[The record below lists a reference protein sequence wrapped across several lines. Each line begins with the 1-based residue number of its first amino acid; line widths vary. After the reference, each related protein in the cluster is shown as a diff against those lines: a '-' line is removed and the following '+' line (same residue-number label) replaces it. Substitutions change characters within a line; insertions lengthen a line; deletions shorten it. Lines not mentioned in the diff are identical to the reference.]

1 MSTLAVTRRAVYV
14 GTLVPL
20 LLLAAMYAQGVTY
33 LVLVWSRDQNYGHGF
48 FIPLISAYLIWADRE
63 RLRTMRWHG
72 SWWGVAVVA
81 AGLGFYFVGELA
93 TLYVLLHVSLWLVLV
108 GMVLAAGG
116 WPVMRAVA
124 FPLGL
129 LLVVIPLPDFLYQGL
144 SGRLQL
150 LSSQLGVGLL
160 DAFEVSALREGNV
173 IDLGTTQLQVVEACS
188 GLRYLFPL
196 TTLAL
201 IGAYLVFDRP
211 WKRIALVL
219 LSVPIAVGLNVFRIA
234 ATGMLVDR
242 YGVELAEGFFH
253 AFSGWL
259 VFVCG
264 LALVGAAAWALRARG
279 IASTAP
285 APAGP
290 SRETADAGPR
300 RPARAYLASLVLLSA
315 ALLGAAGV
323 SGREETPPPREL
335 LTEFPLT
342 IDGWVGRSV
351 PMATVYVDE
360 LRFDDYLLAD
370 FRRDTAPPVNLYV
383 AYYASQRK
391 KQSIHSP
398 RSCLPGGG
406 WEIVSVQR
414 AEALTDGPQPFAVNR
429 ALIQKGASKQVVWY
443 WFEGRGRSL
452 TSEYLVKWYLLW
464 DGVTRN
470 RTDGALVRVVAP
482 LAPGEAESAADRRIA
497 ALVGSARPLMA
508 RFIP

>member
-1 MSTLAVTRRAVYV
+1 MSPLATTRRAVYV
-14 GTLVPL
+14 GAVVPL
-20 LLLAAMYAQGVTY
+20 VLLAAMYAQGVTY
-33 LVLVWSRDQNYGHGF
+33 LVSLWSRDQNYGHGF
-48 FIPLISAYLIWADRE
+48 FIPVISAYLVWANRE
-63 RLRTMRWHG
+63 RLRTLSWQG
-72 SWWGVAVVA
+72 SWWGVVVVA
-81 AGLGFYFVGELA
+81 AGLGLYFVGELG
-93 TLYVLLHVSLWLVLV
+93 TLYVLLHLSLWVVLV

-116 WPVMRAVA
+116 WRVLRAVA
-124 FPLGL
+124 FPVGL
-129 LLVVIPLPDFLYQGL
+129 LLVVIPLPDFLYQNL

-160 DAFEVSALREGNV
+160 DAFGVSALREGNV

-264 LALVGAAAWALRARG
+264 LALVGAAAWVLGARG
-279 IASTAP
+279 VVSAAP
-285 APAGP
+285 ARAEPA
-290 SRETADAGPR
+290 RETPNPGPR
-300 RPARAYLASLVLLSA
+300 RPARAYVASLVLLSA

-323 SGREETPPPREL
+323 SAREETPPPRPL
-335 LTEFPLT
+335 LTDFPLT

-351 PMATVYVDE
+351 PMETVYVDA

-370 FRRDTAPPVNLYV
+370 YRRDGGAPVNLYM

-406 WEIVSVQR
+406 WEIVSHEHADVF
-414 AEALTDGPQPFAVNR
+414 TDGPQPFAVNR
-429 ALIQKGASKQVVWY
+429 AVIQKGAAKQVVWY

-452 TSEYLVKWYLLW
+452 TNEYLVKWYLLW
-464 DGVTRN
+464 DAVTRH
-470 RTDGALVRVVAP
+470 RTDGALIRVVAA
-482 LAPGEAESAADRRIA
+482 LAPGESESDADRRIA